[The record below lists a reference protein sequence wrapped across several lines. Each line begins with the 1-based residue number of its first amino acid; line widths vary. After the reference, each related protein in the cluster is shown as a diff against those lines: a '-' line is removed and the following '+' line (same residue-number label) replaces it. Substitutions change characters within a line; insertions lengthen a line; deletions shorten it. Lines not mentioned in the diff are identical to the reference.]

1 MKNSRRTFVK
11 KSGLG
16 LIFLSGKS
24 TLFGCNPFEMSRS
37 EKRTAK
43 DLFNVVEQAFLNP
56 GESAKPWVYWY
67 WMNANVTLDGI
78 TRDLEAMAEVGIG
91 GAYLM
96 PIGHEDEYTAV
107 DLPVNP
113 LSEIWWEMVIHAT
126 KEADRL
132 GMRLAMNACDGWSLA
147 GGPWITPEMSMQ
159 ELVMTEQTIVG
170 GKPFEG
176 KLAQPTT
183 RENYYRDIAVLAF
196 PAADDYGVTSTQ
208 LKPRATTNIE
218 GLNPQVLVTGASG
231 LVNLSSAGWIQY
243 EFEKPFTCRSI
254 TIWPDIR
261 TVYQLQRAE
270 LLVSDDGK
278 DFRSLGRLTPSEFHG
293 WQDTDLSATH
303 SIEPTTAKFFRFVID
318 PSGVRPHTE
327 NHEGSKVRNRNRLA
341 AQQIELSSQPRINQ
355 WEGKAGFRWR
365 RSEWTSDKQSPDD
378 LCVPLD
384 EVINITDKMDSDGS
398 LNWDVPEGQW
408 LVQRIGYTS
417 TGVKN
422 APAGTGAGLECDK
435 FNPEAAKIQFDGWFG
450 KALDRVGP
458 ELAGK
463 TLWRN
468 HTDSWEAFSQNWS
481 PLFRD
486 EFIKRRGYDPLLWLP
501 AMSGVPIESAELSER
516 FLYDI
521 RRTIADLVCDNFYD
535 PFTRLGRE
543 QGATFS
549 AEGIAPTMMS
559 DGLQHFKYVDLPMG
573 EFWLN
578 GVNQDKP
585 NDIKDAIS
593 GGHIYG
599 KKIIGAE
606 AFTQLPIN
614 WNEDPYYLKPM
625 GDYNFAQGIN
635 NFVLVIWAHQAFKK
649 EPGVTL
655 STIGTFF
662 SGTQTWHKPG
672 KAWFDYLRRS
682 SAMLQQ
688 GLPVVDA
695 CYFIGEEQPSRSFL
709 RKDLPLP
716 LPEGYTYD
724 CINRDALLTRAT
736 AKNGR
741 MVLPDGISYRMLVLP
756 PTDRMTP
763 ELAEKIGELAR
774 AGVPVLGN
782 LPNQSISLTDYPNCD
797 EEVKKIVDKSW
808 KSVSQNTGTQA
819 VFDELGLLPDVE
831 FIGVDMTPVYRE
843 KMEYF
848 SPTLAWN
855 HRKTREADF
864 YFISNQDRK
873 ARMVDVAFRIKDKV
887 PELWDAKTGKICD
900 AGVWR
905 QENDRTIVSMNLS
918 PSGSVFVVFRRSVTI
933 DPVAKITPSFENREG
948 NLLPLWIQEGAAW
961 ASENGD
967 WELTRQSGKTENISL
982 KDLPGPRKISGDWIV
997 SFTPDRGAPEQIILP
1012 LLQSLSEN
1020 TDNGVKYFSGTAT
1033 YKSFF
1038 ELSAVNED
1046 DKVFLDLGSVANLA
1060 EVSINGK
1067 NMGVL
1072 WKPPFI
1078 IEVSDV
1084 IKPGRNE
1091 LSIAVT
1097 NTWHNRIVGDSDL
1110 PEDSRITWLLFNE
1123 SRLGPEE
1130 DLEPAGLLGP
1140 VILRTARKI
1149 N

>member
-1 MKNSRRTFVK
+1 MNRITNTIVYA
-11 KSGLG
+11 LVITA
-16 LIFLSGKS
+16 LCAVLSACS
-24 TLFGCNPFEMSRS
+24 NYMEENQAS
-37 EKRTAK
+37 
-43 DLFNVVEQAFLNP
+43 DLKTAFLTP
-56 GESAKPWVYWY
+56 SEAAKPWVYWY
-67 WMNANVTLDGI
+67 WMDANATSEGI
-78 TRDLEAMAEVGIG
+78 TRDLEAMAETGVG
-91 GAYLM
+91 GAILM
-96 PIGHEDEYTAV
+96 PIGNAGPLTIV
-107 DLPVNP
+107 DPPANA
-113 LSEIWWEMVIHAT
+113 LSEDWWKLVVHAT

-132 GMRLAMNACDGWSLA
+132 GMRLAMNACDGWALA

-159 ELVMTEQTIVG
+159 ELVMTEQIIDG

-176 KLAQPTT
+176 KLAQPTS
-183 RENYYRDIAVLAF
+183 RENYYRDITVLAL
-196 PAADDYGVTSTQ
+196 PVADDYGVTSTQ

-218 GLNPQVLVTGASG
+218 GLNPQALVTGASG
-231 LVNLSSAGWIQY
+231 LVRLSSAGWIQY

-293 WQDTDLSATH
+293 WQDTGLSATH

-318 PSGVRPHTE
+318 PSGVRPHSE
-327 NHEGSKVRNRNRLA
+327 NHEGSKARNRNRLA
-341 AQQIELSSQPRINQ
+341 AQQIELSSQPRINE
-355 WEGKAGFRWR
+355 WEGKAGYRWR
-365 RSEWTSDKQSPDD
+365 RSEWTSDKQCPDD

-398 LNWDVPEGQW
+398 LNWDVPEGRW

-535 PFTRLGRE
+535 PITRLGRE

-549 AEGIAPTMMS
+549 AECIAPTMMS
-559 DGLQHFKYVDLPMG
+559 DGLQHFKYADLPMG
-573 EFWLN
+573 EFWLS

-585 NDIKDAIS
+585 NDIQDAIS

-606 AFTQLPIN
+606 AFTQLSIT

-625 GDYNFAQGIN
+625 GDYNFARGIN
-635 NFVLVIWAHQAFKK
+635 KFVLHVWAHQAFKK

-655 STIGTFF
+655 SRIGTFF
-662 SGTQTWHKPG
+662 SGNQTWHKPG
-672 KAWFDYLRRS
+672 KAWFDYIRRC

-695 CYFIGEEQPSRSFL
+695 CYFIGEELPDRSFL
-709 RKDLPLP
+709 RKDLPVP
-716 LPEGYTYD
+716 LPEGYSYD

-756 PTDRMTP
+756 RTDHMTP
-763 ELAEKIGELAR
+763 ELAEKIGELAI

-797 EEVKKIVDKSW
+797 GKVKKIVGKLW
-808 KSVSQNTGTQA
+808 KSVRHNTGTQA
-819 VFDELGLLPDVE
+819 VLDELGLLPDVE

-848 SPTLAWN
+848 SPPLAWN

-873 ARMVDVAFRIKDKV
+873 ARIVDVAFRIKDKV
-887 PELWDAKTGKICD
+887 PEFWDAETGKICD

-905 QENDRTIVSMNLS
+905 QEKDRTIVSMNLS
-918 PSGSVFVVFRRSVTI
+918 PSGSVFVVFRRSANI

-948 NLLPLWIQEGAAW
+948 NLLPLWIQDGAIW

-982 KDLPGPRKISGDWIV
+982 EDLPGPRKISGDWIV
-997 SFTPDRGAPEQIILP
+997 SFTPERGAPEEINLP
-1012 LLQSLSEN
+1012 VLQSLSEN
-1020 TDNGVKYFSGTAT
+1020 RVNGVKYFSGTAS

-1110 PEDSRITWLLFNE
+1110 PEESRITWLLYNE